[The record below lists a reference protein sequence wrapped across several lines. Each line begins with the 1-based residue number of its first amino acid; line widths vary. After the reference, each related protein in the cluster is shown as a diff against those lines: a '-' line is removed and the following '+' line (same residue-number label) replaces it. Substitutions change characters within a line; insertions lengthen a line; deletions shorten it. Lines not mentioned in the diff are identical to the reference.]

1 MGVAAMSEVTVMN
14 GNNTQTNGYR
24 RVGMPALVALLV
36 LLEGCTAMTR
46 PRAIPDDPAYAPVR
60 PQEMMARDPHTG
72 SIYQTSRNYN
82 FYGDTVALNVGD
94 ILTVTLQESTQ
105 ASKSAES
112 SITKDNELSIPEP
125 ILLGKANLGIN
136 TSANFERDFEGQAE
150 ADQSNSLNGSITV
163 TVTEVLPNGV
173 LRIRGEKW
181 LSLTNGDEFIRLTGM
196 VRPQDIAPN
205 NTVASTRIADARIA
219 YGGTG
224 DFDQANQMGWL
235 ARFFNS
241 EWWPL

>member
-1 MGVAAMSEVTVMN
+1 M
-14 GNNTQTNGYR
+14 
-24 RVGMPALVALLV
+24 LLV
-36 LLEGCTAMTR
+36 IALILLQGCAAATR

-60 PQEMMARDPHTG
+60 AQSMMTRDPHSG
-72 SIYQTSRNYN
+72 AIYQSSRNYN

-94 ILTVTLQESTQ
+94 ILTVTLQESTA

-112 SITKDNELSIPEP
+112 SITKDSELSLPEP
-125 ILLGKANLGIN
+125 VLFGKANIGLN
-136 TSANFERDFEGQAE
+136 ASANYERDFEGQAE
-150 ADQSNSLNGSITV
+150 ADQSNSLDGSITV

-181 LSLTNGDEFIRLTGM
+181 ITLTNGDEYIRLTGL
-196 VRPQDIAPN
+196 VRPQDISPN
-205 NTVASTRIADARIA
+205 NTLASNRIADARIA

>member
-1 MGVAAMSEVTVMN
+1 MKRIHQTWKAKRAATL
-14 GNNTQTNGYR
+14 TL
-24 RVGMPALVALLV
+24 VGGLIILQ
-36 LLEGCTAMTR
+36 GCTAMSR
-46 PRAIPDDPAYAPVR
+46 PRAMPDDPAYAPVR
-60 PQEMMARDPHTG
+60 AQAMMQRDPDSG
-72 SIYQTSRNYN
+72 AIFQVSRSYN
-82 FYGDTVALNVGD
+82 IYGDTKALNVGD
-94 ILTVTLQESTQ
+94 VLTVLLEESTS
-105 ASKSAES
+105 ASKNAET
-112 SITKDNELSIPEP
+112 SITKDQELSLPEP
-125 ILLGKANLGIN
+125 NLFGKNNIGLNA
-136 TSANFERDFEGQAE
+136 SANYERDFSGSAE
-150 ADQSNSLNGSITV
+150 ADQSNSLAGSISV

-196 VRPQDIAPN
+196 VRPQDIAPD
-205 NTVASTRIADARIA
+205 NTVASNRIADARFA

>member
-1 MGVAAMSEVTVMN
+1 MN
-14 GNNTQTNGYR
+14 ETIDKARSRATL
-24 RVGMPALVALLV
+24 ALVTALV
-36 LLEGCTAMTR
+36 LLQGCTAVSR
-46 PRAIPDDPAYAPVR
+46 PRAMPDDPAYAPVR
-60 PQEMMARDPHTG
+60 AQAMAGQDPHSG
-72 SIYQTSRNYN
+72 AIYQSSRNYN
-82 FYGDTVALNVGD
+82 FYGDTVALNIGD

-112 SITKDNELSIPEP
+112 SITKDQELSIPEP
-125 ILLGKANLGIN
+125 VLFGKANIGLN
-136 TSANFERDFEGQAE
+136 ASANYERDFEGQAE
-150 ADQSNSLNGSITV
+150 ADQSNSLDGNITV

-181 LSLTNGDEFIRLTGM
+181 LSLTNGDEFIRLTGL
-196 VRPQDIAPN
+196 VRPQDISPD
-205 NTVASTRIADARIA
+205 NTVPSTRIADARIA